1 MDNKYKELRRNTL
14 IIGVANLGSKAIS
27 FILAPLYS
35 YWITVEQ
42 YGDMDLIIST
52 VLLLTPVVCLDIY
65 DATFRFASDSKYD
78 NRTVLSVSLL
88 LSFPC
93 VALCAVISVVSALI
107 LGNHLLAFSSIYL
120 ALNLIESVLQQ
131 YERGRN
137 HLEIFA
143 ISGITDSVFLLLF
156 NLVFLIGLRM
166 QITGWIISVI
176 LAKVIACS
184 FLMVK
189 SDCIRTFSLSSVR
202 KDAVTDMLRFC
213 IPLLP
218 NTMMWW
224 IMNLSDR
231 YMIKIFVGAAAT
243 GLYSVA
249 NKIPNILSIFENV
262 FYQSWQTSTIMNLDR
277 SDREEFYSDVFNKY
291 LGILAIGVISLLA
304 FSKELTWLLFD
315 DKFRDAWPAIAPLI
329 IGVMVH
335 ALSTYW
341 CLICRVQTDQGCI
354 QNLID
359 WSNYKYYS
367 EPPLYTQIRNGG
379 GSLYDTDRLY
389 CHFWL
394 QMDRYQKICQIEYSE
409 ERDLLYGSLTSA
421 DIPFLLSVE
430 VQLLYSHRDRISNG
444 DQRLQTDFGPGSEI
458 TNDYVKILSILY

>member
-88 LSFPC
+88 FSFPC

-120 ALNLIESVLQQ
+120 ALNLIESAVQQ

-137 HLEIFA
+137 HLVIFA
-143 ISGITDSVFLLLF
+143 ISGITDSVVLLLF

-176 LAKVIACS
+176 LAKLIACG

-262 FYQSWQTSTIMNLDR
+262 FYQSWQTSTIINLDR

-335 ALSTYW
+335 ALSTNIGALYVAFKQTKGAFRTS
-341 CLICRVQTDQGCI
+341 LIGAITNI
-354 QNLID
+354 ILNLLFIPRFGMVAAAYTTLIGYMVTFGSRWID
-359 WSNYKYYS
+359 IRKYVKLS
-367 EPPLYTQIRNGG
+367 IRK
-379 GSLYDTDRLY
+379 SAIFY
-389 CHFWL
+389 
-394 QMDRYQKICQIEYSE
+394 MAV
-409 ERDLLYGSLTSA
+409 LL
-421 DIPFLLSVE
+421 
-430 VQLLYSHRDRISNG
+430 
-444 DQRLQTDFGPGSEI
+444 LQTFLFYYPLKYGFYI
-458 TNDYVKILSILY
+458 RIAIAMVMVIRDYKLILGLVRR